1 MSNALDKFSY
11 NLYLQENNLGPY
23 GKILNSFSAKTTLC
37 PDIFEKGEYDYVMRE
52 DVLKKLLEIAQ
63 EFVDWLGLDVT
74 VQDVTLTGSLANFN
88 WSEFS
93 DVDLHIIID
102 FSKFKEDQDLVKNF
116 FDAKKNVWN
125 NEHNIKIKGFDTEL
139 YVQDSAEK
147 HTSTGV
153 YSLKNNRWVVE
164 PEYESKEIDKE
175 LVMRKAQ
182 MLTKKINELINR
194 FNEGQDVTSEV
205 EALKKKIKN
214 FRQAGL
220 DRAGEYSYE
229 NLAFKLLR
237 RTGYIEKLF
246 ILGNTLAD
254 RKLSL
259 DELMNW

>member
-1 MSNALDKFSY
+1 MNTFDYSKF
-11 NLYLQENNLGPY
+11 LKENQLGPY
-23 GKILNSFSAKTTLC
+23 KKILSSFQPKTTLC

-52 DVLKKLLEIAQ
+52 DVEKKLIEIAQ
-63 EFVDWLGLDVT
+63 EFIDWLGLEVT

-153 YSLKNNRWVVE
+153 YSVKNNRWVIE
-164 PEYESKEIDKE
+164 PEYESTAIDKA
-175 LVMRKAQ
+175 LVLRKAKA
-182 MLTKKINELINR
+182 LESKINQLINR
-194 FNEGQDVTSEV
+194 FNDGEEV
-205 EALKKKIKN
+205 GAEVDALKKKIKN

-237 RTGYIEKLF
+237 RTGSIEKLF
-246 ILGNTLAD
+246 TLGNTLAD

-259 DELMNW
+259 DELINW

>member
-1 MSNALDKFSY
+1 MDYVKF
-11 NLYLQENNLGPY
+11 LRENQLGPY
-23 GKILNSFSAKTTLC
+23 GRILNSFSAKTTLC
-37 PDIFEKGEYDYVMRE
+37 PDIFEKGEYDYTMRE
-52 DVLKKLLEIAQ
+52 DVLEKLLEIAQ

-93 DVDLHIIID
+93 DVDLHIIVD
-102 FSKFKEDQDLVKNF
+102 FSKFKEDEDLVKNF

-125 NEHNIKIKGFDTEL
+125 NEHNIKIKGFDVEL
-139 YVQDSAEK
+139 YVQDSSEK

-153 YSLKNNRWVVE
+153 YSLKNNRWVIE
-164 PEYESKEIDKE
+164 PEYESKAIDKA
-175 LVMRKAQ
+175 LVLRKASQ
-182 MLTKKINELINR
+182 LSKKINELINR
-194 FNEGQDVTSEV
+194 FNEGEEV
-205 EALKKKIKN
+205 GAEVDALKKKIKAL
-214 FRQAGL
+214 RQAGL

-237 RTGYIEKLF
+237 RTGSIEKLF
-246 ILGNTLAD
+246 TLGNTLAD